1 MVGILL
7 WIKLYFPDKFYEDVT
22 DWELEAMFTMRL
34 SACHTTG
41 CEASE
46 IQLCRAQNVQVVDG
60 QQHRGIL
67 NIFYTEIQGL
77 KNTASPEA
85 AIT

>member
-7 WIKLYFPDKFYEDVT
+7 WIKLYFPDKFMKT
-22 DWELEAMFTMRL
+22 WLIGSPMFTMRL